1 MQSPNSGQEA
11 GLIDLTALSLED
23 LHALDDS
30 VVANAL
36 RELRHRRCEGADY
49 AERFSDGFGSGI

>member
-1 MQSPNSGQEA
+1 MRSPDSDWEA
-11 GLIDLTALSLED
+11 GLIDLSVLSLDD

-36 RELRHRRCEGADY
+36 RKLRDRRCAGADY
-49 AERFSDGFGSGI
+49 AERFSDDFGSGP